1 MATAAAKA
9 IKNDIFVY
17 EGRDRRG
24 QKVKGE
30 LGGQNISIVRA
41 SLRKQGINP
50 TKVRKKAKPLF
61 GGKRKIK
68 AKDIAL
74 FARQLA
80 TMMNSG
86 VPLVQAFDII
96 GRGHENKGMQ
106 DLLTTIKADIEG
118 GSNLSDALGKHPY
131 HFDELFVN
139 LVQAGEH
146 AGILDNVL
154 DKIATYKEKTES
166 IKGKIKKALFYPSA
180 VLAVAFLITTILLI
194 YVVPQFSQLFQ
205 GFGADLP
212 GPTKFVVALSGIF
225 QKYWY
230 LIFGSI
236 AGAIIGIVQAKKRS
250 REFNH
255 FLDRTMLKIPIIGM
269 ILNKAA
275 IARYARTLSTMFA
288 AGVPLVEA
296 MTSVAGAVGNVVYS
310 EAVLKMRDEVATGTQ
325 LNTSMQKVELFPN
338 MVVQMTA
345 IGEEAGSIDTMLG
358 KVADFYEEE
367 VDNAVDS
374 LSSLLEPFIMVIL
387 GTLVGGLVVA
397 MYMPIFEMGK
407 VVGH

>member
-1 MATAAAKA
+1 MAATAAAK
-9 IKNDIFVY
+9 KQDIFTW
-17 EGRDRRG
+17 EGRDKKG

-30 LGGQNISIVRA
+30 VGGQNISIVKA
-41 SLRKQGINP
+41 SLRRQGINP

-61 GGKRKIK
+61 GGKRRIK
-68 AKDIAL
+68 AKDIAI
-74 FARQLA
+74 FSRMLA
-80 TMMNSG
+80 TMMSSG

-106 DLLTTIKADIEG
+106 DLLVAIKTDVEG

-146 AGILDNVL
+146 AGILDSVL

-166 IKGKIKKALFYPSA
+166 IKGKIKKALFYPTA
-180 VLAVAFLITTILLI
+180 VLVVAFMITAILMI
-194 YVVPQFSQLFQ
+194 FVVPEFAKMFS

-212 GPTKFVVALSGIF
+212 AITKFVVNLSNIF
-225 QKYWY
+225 QNYWY
-230 LIFGSI
+230 LIFG
-236 AGAIIGIVQAKKRS
+236 GIIGSVIAVMQAKKRS
-250 REFNH
+250 KKFNH
-255 FLDRTMLKIPIIGM
+255 FLDRVLLKVPIIGT

-275 IARYARTLSTMFA
+275 IARFSRTLATMFA

-296 MTSVAGAVGNVVYS
+296 MTSVSGAVGNVVYG
-310 EAVLKMRDEVATGTQ
+310 EATIKMRDEVATGTQ
-325 LNTSMQKVELFPN
+325 LNVSMNKSNLFPN
-338 MVVQMTA
+338 MVIQMTA
-345 IGEEAGSIDTMLG
+345 IGEEAGSVDSMLG

-397 MYMPIFEMGK
+397 MYMPIFQMGK
-407 VVGH
+407 VVG

>member
-1 MATAAAKA
+1 MAATAAAK
-9 IKNDIFVY
+9 KQDIFTW
-17 EGRDRRG
+17 EGRDKKG

-30 LGGQNISIVRA
+30 VGGQNISIVKA
-41 SLRKQGINP
+41 SLRRQGINP

-61 GGKRKIK
+61 GGSRRIK
-68 AKDIAL
+68 AKDIAI
-74 FARQLA
+74 FSRMLA
-80 TMMNSG
+80 TMMSSG

-106 DLLTTIKADIEG
+106 DLLVAIKTDVEG

-146 AGILDNVL
+146 AGILDSVL

-166 IKGKIKKALFYPSA
+166 IKGKIKKALFYPTA
-180 VLAVAFLITTILLI
+180 VLVVAFMITAILMI
-194 YVVPQFSQLFQ
+194 FVVPEFAKMFS

-212 GPTKFVVALSGIF
+212 AITKFVVNLSYIF
-225 QKYWY
+225 QTYWY
-230 LIFGSI
+230 LIFG
-236 AGAIIGIVQAKKRS
+236 GIIGTVVAVMQAKERS
-250 REFNH
+250 KKFNH
-255 FLDRTMLKIPIIGM
+255 FLDRVLLKVPIIGT

-275 IARYARTLSTMFA
+275 IARFSRTLATMFA

-296 MTSVAGAVGNVVYS
+296 MTSVSGAVGNVVYG
-310 EAVLKMRDEVATGTQ
+310 EATIKMRDEVATGTQ
-325 LNTSMQKVELFPN
+325 LNVSMNKANLFPN
-338 MVVQMTA
+338 MVIQMTA
-345 IGEEAGSIDTMLG
+345 IGEEAGSVDSMLG

-397 MYMPIFEMGK
+397 MYMPIFQMGK
-407 VVGH
+407 VVG

>member
-1 MATAAAKA
+1 MATTTAARKA
-9 IKNDIFVY
+9 DIFIW
-17 EGRDRRG
+17 EGRDKRG
-24 QKVKGE
+24 QKIKGE
-30 LGGQNISIVRA
+30 VGGQNVAIVKA
-41 SLRKQGINP
+41 SLRRQGINP
-50 TKVRKKAKPLF
+50 TKVRKKPKPLF
-61 GGKRKIK
+61 GGKRRIRP
-68 AKDIAL
+68 KDIAV
-74 FARQLA
+74 FARMLA
-80 TMMNSG
+80 TMMSSG
-86 VPLVQAFDII
+86 VPLVQAFDIV

-106 DLLTTIKADIEG
+106 DLLATIRADIEG
-118 GSNLSDALGKHPY
+118 GSTLSDALGRHP
-131 HFDELFVN
+131 HQFDELFVN

-146 AGILDNVL
+146 AGILDDIL

-166 IKGKIKKALFYPSA
+166 IKAKIKKAMFYPTA
-180 VLAVAFLITTILLI
+180 VLVVAFLITAILMI
-194 YVVPQFSQLFQ
+194 FVVPEFAKLFT

-212 GPTKFVVALSGIF
+212 AMTKFVVNISEIF
-225 QKYWY
+225 QHYWW

-236 AGAIIGIVQAKKRS
+236 IGTVVGILQAKKRS
-250 REFNH
+250 RAFNH
-255 FLDRTMLKIPIIGM
+255 FFDRVLLKVPIVGM

-296 MTSVAGAVGNVVYS
+296 MTSVSGAVGNVVYG
-310 EAVLKMRDEVATGTQ
+310 EAVIKMRDEVATGTQ
-325 LNTSMQKVELFPN
+325 LNVSMQKQGLFPN

-345 IGEEAGSIDTMLG
+345 IGEEAGSVDSMLG

-397 MYMPIFEMGK
+397 MYMPIFQMGK
-407 VVGH
+407 VVGG